1 MNNNKGLGFVTNI
14 LSNSFQEV
22 ILHYDVEK
30 LLNDMLSTVEMYY
43 SENEYRIAK
52 RDLMFSNKKI
62 EKLEELVN
70 ELETDKDN
78 LNKELLKIKDNAKYV
93 REKFS
98 LDIGEVLTLSRSME
112 KMKSTIK
119 ELEIKIT
126 NSSIVEKELL
136 EAQELIKT
144 LQLLSYNNASSNDS
158 NFIKVDKGNEE
169 KISSSS
175 ESIEKLLTISS
186 KKENEIIQ
194 SIVNPIVKQV
204 KVVEIIQ
211 PTIYKPRKYYNFLS
225 ELEDDLLLQLFSFL
239 NTKEVLHAAEVSRYV
254 FKRVDKL
261 FGIDSSL
268 VVDSWG
274 IKPIESSDEV
284 ITIIKNE
291 QNIINTASTNTTI
304 ELSSPLP
311 VVTTTQ
317 KVDSSW
323 GPSSWALGLAAVVG
337 AGASVVP
344 NIVTTSTSNSLTN
357 KTTQGVGLTLEMA
370 DSLSKKLNAVEL
382 KAIIGLSEKLKKQ
395 TSLLSDAE
403 TQKEDLITKLQNDEN
418 VRDFLVSN
426 LKNAEKAI
434 KLHMNNVSMVKK
446 QSNADQEII
455 GFLDLKVIEL
465 ESKNKDLSKK
475 CEQLQASYALQSR
488 SHNLTEQNLKKELSG
503 YKIKCDEFETSY
515 KTQKKLLVKEV
526 KSLRHQVETLL
537 IEKNRYY
544 TQLQTLKDAFNAA
557 DAISMNITASNVT
570 FSSKSETSSNST
582 SNNSNQKG
590 NEQNIKKQMIK
601 QPLFL

>member
-1 MNNNKGLGFVTNI
+1 MNNNTSNKGFVTNI

-22 ILHYDVEK
+22 VLHYDVEK
-30 LLNDMLSTVEMYY
+30 LLNDMLSTIEMCY
-43 SENEYRIAK
+43 SENECRIVK
-52 RDLMFSNKKI
+52 RDLIFSNKKT

-70 ELETDKDN
+70 ELETEKDI
-78 LNKELLKIKDNAKYV
+78 LSKKLLKIKDNAKDV

-98 LDIGEVLTLSRSME
+98 LDIGEVLTLSRCME

-119 ELEIKIT
+119 ELELKIT
-126 NSSIVEKELL
+126 NSANVEKELL

-144 LQLLSYNNASSNDS
+144 FKSSSSSNISVSCDS
-158 NFIKVDKGNEE
+158 NSIKEENGNEE
-169 KISSSS
+169 
-175 ESIEKLLTISS
+175 TISTLS
-186 KKENEIIQ
+186 EPMEGLVSIPPKKENDTIETIIT
-194 SIVNPIVKQV
+194 PIKEEVIA
-204 KVVEIIQ
+204 IIL

-261 FGIDSSL
+261 FGIESSL

-274 IKPIESSDEV
+274 IKPIESTDEV
-284 ITIIKNE
+284 ITDIKND
-291 QNIINTASTNTTI
+291 QNNSTNITT

-311 VVTTTQ
+311 VVTTQ

-323 GPSSWALGLAAVVG
+323 GPSSWASGLAAVVG
-337 AGASVVP
+337 AGTSVVP
-344 NIVTTSTSNSLTN
+344 NIVTTNSITNSLTN
-357 KTTQGVGLTLEMA
+357 ATLQGGGLTLEMA
-370 DSLSKKLNAVEL
+370 DELSKKLNAVEL

-395 TSLLSDAE
+395 TSLLAEAE
-403 TQKEDLITKLQNDEN
+403 TQKDDLITKLQNDEN

-434 KLHMNNVSMVKK
+434 KLHMNNVTMVKK

-455 GFLDLKVIEL
+455 GFLDLKVLDL
-465 ESKNKDLSKK
+465 ESKNKDFSKK

-488 SHNLTEQNLKKELSG
+488 SHNLTEQNLKTELFG
-503 YKIKCDEFETSY
+503 YKSKCDEFETSY

-526 KSLRHQVETLL
+526 KSLRHQVETLS

-544 TQLQTLKDAFNAA
+544 TQLQTLKDAFNVA
-557 DAISMNITASNVT
+557 DAISMNVTASSVT
-570 FSSKSETSSNST
+570 FSSKSDLSSSNSS
-582 SNNSNQKG
+582 SNNGNNQKG
-590 NEQNIKKQMIK
+590 TEQNIKKQMIK